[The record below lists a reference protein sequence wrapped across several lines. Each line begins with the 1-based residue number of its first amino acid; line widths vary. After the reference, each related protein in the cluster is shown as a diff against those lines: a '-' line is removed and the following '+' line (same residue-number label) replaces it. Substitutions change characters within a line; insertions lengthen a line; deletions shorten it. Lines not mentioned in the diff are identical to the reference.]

1 MNIDSVTISENGRY
15 ILLTLPS
22 HWDLQHLERSLR
34 KAKVIAMSAKVK
46 NLLITSKES
55 IFNRSMESVLDI
67 SMLFSDLM
75 ECVWRIAI
83 VSQDTQSDLSI
94 FESTL
99 AIHELKINH
108 FNNISSAEVLF

>member
-1 MNIDSVTISENGRY
+1 M
-15 ILLTLPS
+15 
-22 HWDLQHLERSLR
+22 
-34 KAKVIAMSAKVK
+34 
-46 NLLITSKES
+46 
-55 IFNRSMESVLDI
+55 DI